1 MLQDPVCRHFVDW
14 KGSQNLLAI
23 AIQGFVY
30 IQNVLEKN
38 SDAANIEIK
47 GLTTSIKLDQTA
59 QALIAGVNDGFCRIF
74 DTRT

>member
-1 MLQDPVCRHFVDW
+1 VLQDPVCRHFVDW

-47 GLTTSIKLDQTA
+47 GLTTSIKLD
-59 QALIAGVNDGFCRIF
+59 
-74 DTRT
+74 